1 MIIIIAANEAL
12 AKLASVGLIP
22 NMILYLTEDYRIRV
36 VKATKIMFLW
46 LAATNFSPS
55 VAAFVADSYMGR
67 FLAIGLGSILSFLV
81 PSFLFIYLF

>member
-1 MIIIIAANEAL
+1 
-12 AKLASVGLIP
+12 
-22 NMILYLTEDYRIRV
+22 

-81 PSFLFIYLF
+81 TSFLLNFQLMVLFHYTLISLIYLF